1 MRVVFGLANTCARF
15 SCGDPARDQDST
27 RFPSSLFFCR
37 DRRGVEGDRPV
48 VTGHTRADRSPLRA
62 MSTPTTR
69 GLLVLGDLEGQC
81 GGEARSAAATGGVDA
96 GDALGVLVGVDGVQ
110 VAKQCVAGAEAA
122 TVDATEALHHS
133 LRIATYG
140 RSS

>member
-1 MRVVFGLANTCARF
+1 
-15 SCGDPARDQDST
+15 
-27 RFPSSLFFCR
+27 
-37 DRRGVEGDRPV
+37 
-48 VTGHTRADRSPLRA
+48 

-69 GLLVLGDLEGQC
+69 GLLVLGELEGQC
-81 GGEARSAAATGGVDA
+81 GGEAHAAPAAGGVDA

-110 VAKQCVAGAEAA
+110 VAKQCVASAEAA
-122 TVDATEALHHS
+122 TVDAAEAVHHS